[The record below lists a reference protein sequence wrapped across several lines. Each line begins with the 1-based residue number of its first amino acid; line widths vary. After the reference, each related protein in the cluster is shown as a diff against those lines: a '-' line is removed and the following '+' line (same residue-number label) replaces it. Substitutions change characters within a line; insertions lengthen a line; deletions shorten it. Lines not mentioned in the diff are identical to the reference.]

1 MRLYLLFILVFSLG
15 FLTACERAEIS
26 DSDLQD
32 QLEKTTDLETLDKIM
47 QIIQNRIQEKEA
59 ALDKVVKEIE
69 KTTDQASCDKI
80 KVEYNKLDKELYV
93 LKGMELSGWEELPPG
108 SSYCSEKGWT
118 APYNPSQ

>member
-47 QIIQNRIQEKEA
+47 QIIQNRIQE
-59 ALDKVVKEIE
+59 
-69 KTTDQASCDKI
+69 
-80 KVEYNKLDKELYV
+80 
-93 LKGMELSGWEELPPG
+93 
-108 SSYCSEKGWT
+108 
-118 APYNPSQ
+118 